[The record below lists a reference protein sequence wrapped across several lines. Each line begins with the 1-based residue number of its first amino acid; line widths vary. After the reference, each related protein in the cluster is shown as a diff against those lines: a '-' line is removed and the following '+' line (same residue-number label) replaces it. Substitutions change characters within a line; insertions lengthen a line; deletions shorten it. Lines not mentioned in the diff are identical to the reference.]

1 MRALIIDDEP
11 LAHKVILKY
20 AEDIP
25 FLEIVGQCY
34 KATEAYAHLAK
45 GGIELLFLDINMPRL
60 KGLDFL
66 RTLEHPPRVIV
77 TSAYEEYALEGYE
90 LRVVDYLLKPF
101 RFERFLRAVNTV
113 QASLRAQPTHLAPAA
128 APKNNAPAPAKKA
141 RQLFVK
147 VDKRQLQIATEDIY
161 LLESYGNYVKIWIGE
176 KYHLTPR
183 TLTSFRAELSSPFAQ
198 VHKSFIVNRNWIDYV
213 EGAMIVLRG
222 GKTVPV
228 GKNYRQQIRN
238 WFV

>member
-1 MRALIIDDEP
+1 MQALIIDDEP

-34 KATEAYAHLAK
+34 KATEAYAFLEK
-45 GGIELLFLDINMPRL
+45 GGIDLLFLDINMPRL

-66 RTLEHPPRVIV
+66 RTLERPPRVIV

-90 LRVVDYLLKPF
+90 LRVTDYLLKPF
-101 RFERFLRAVNTV
+101 RFERFLRAVTTV
-113 QASLRAQPTHLAPAA
+113 QASLRAASLQPAPAA
-128 APKNNAPAPAKKA
+128 APRKTPGGTTGKGG
-141 RQLFVK
+141 QLFVK
-147 VDKRQLQIATEDIY
+147 VDKRQLQIATREIY
-161 LLESYGNYVKIWIGE
+161 LLESYGNYVKLWMGD

-183 TLTSFRAELSSPFAQ
+183 TLSSFKAELPVSFAQ
-198 VHKSFIVNRNWIDYV
+198 VHKSFIVNRDWIDYV
-213 EGAMIVLRG
+213 EGAMIVIRG

-238 WFV
+238 WFA